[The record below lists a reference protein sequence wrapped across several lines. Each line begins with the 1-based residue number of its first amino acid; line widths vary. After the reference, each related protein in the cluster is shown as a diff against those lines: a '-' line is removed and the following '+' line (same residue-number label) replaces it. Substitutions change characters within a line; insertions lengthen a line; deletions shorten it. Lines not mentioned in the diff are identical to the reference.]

1 MSETATATA
10 TATATPAK
18 PKPAFSDPLDVHAL
32 LTTPPAPLDHVLP
45 GLLAGTV
52 GMLAGPGGSGKTML
66 ELQLAIA
73 LATGTP
79 ACAGLFTGSML
90 ASKPASVVLIAA
102 EESKAVLAH
111 RLHAIARTLYE
122 RREQFG
128 VKLAFEDFLA
138 LLQKNLRLF
147 AGTTQSYVLLDA
159 DKGRT
164 RVLNDLAKACESA
177 RLVLIDPLRQ
187 FHDCDEN
194 DSAAMNQVV
203 QALRGLAG
211 NVNAA
216 VVFAH
221 HASKAATFSGQ
232 GDAAGA
238 ARGSSALTDGVR
250 WQLNLS
256 RLSREQA
263 QHAGISEDARG
274 QVLLLDVAKSNYLP
288 PQPTMRLQR
297 LAGGVLA
304 VTESA
309 AIGAY
314 QIRPKVPGVATPR
327 ARQLKLAGVHA

>member
-1 MSETATATA
+1 MIEGV
-10 TATATPAK
+10 TPSV
-18 PKPAFSDPLDVHAL
+18 PQRAFSQPLDVRAL
-32 LTTPPAPLDHVLP
+32 LSTPPAPLDHVLP

-79 ACAGLFTGSML
+79 PCAGLFSGLMP
-90 ASKPASVVLIAA
+90 ASKPTSVVLIAA
-102 EESKAVLAH
+102 EESKEVLAH
-111 RLHAIARTLYE
+111 RLHAIAHTLFA

-128 VKLAFEDFLA
+128 IILPFEEFLER
-138 LLQKNLRLF
+138 LQKNLRLY
-147 AGTTQSYVLLDA
+147 AGGAQSYALLNA
-159 DKGRT
+159 DKSRT
-164 RVLNDLAKACESA
+164 SALKDLAHACEGA

-194 DSAAMNQVV
+194 DSAAMNKVV

-263 QHAGISEDARG
+263 QRAGVSEDARG
-274 QVLLLDVAKSNYLP
+274 QFLLLDVAKANYLP
-288 PQPTMRLQR
+288 AQPTVRLQR

-304 VTESA
+304 VMESA
-309 AIGAY
+309 RGASTP
-314 QIRPKVPGVATPR
+314 IRSRMPGIAAPR
-327 ARQLKLAGVHA
+327 ARQLKLAGVPA

>member
-1 MSETATATA
+1 MSETATPTQ
-10 TATATPAK
+10 

-52 GMLAGPGGSGKTML
+52 GMLAGPGGAGKTML
-66 ELQLAIA
+66 ELQLAMAI
-73 LATGTP
+73 ATGTP
-79 ACAGLFTGSML
+79 ACAGLFAGLLPTG
-90 ASKPASVVLIAA
+90 KPARVVLVAA

-111 RLHAIARTLYE
+111 RLHAIAHTLFE

-128 VKLAFEDFLA
+128 IKLAFEDFLA
-138 LLQKNLRLF
+138 RLQNNLRLF
-147 AGTTQSYVLLDA
+147 AGTTQSYALLNA
-159 DKGRT
+159 DQQRT
-164 RVLNDLAKACESA
+164 RVLKDLAKACEGA

-194 DSAAMNQVV
+194 DSAAMNKLV
-203 QALRGLAG
+203 QALRSLAEQVG
-211 NVNAA
+211 AA
-216 VVFAH
+216 VLFAH

-256 RLSREQA
+256 RLSRDQA
-263 QHAGISEDARG
+263 QHAGVSEEARG
-274 QVLLLDVAKSNYLP
+274 QVLLLDVAKANYLP
-288 PQPTMRLQR
+288 PQPTIRLQR

-304 VTESA
+304 VTESVA
-309 AIGAY
+309 GQVTQTRA
-314 QIRPKVPGVATPR
+314 KVPSTAAPR
-327 ARQLKLAGVHA
+327 ARQLKLAGAHA